1 MLLFA
6 ILAAALFVADDG
18 RRARAQEEA
27 GPKEATLRIDGEPGT
42 EFSGSC
48 AVGGEKDDLG
58 GRVPQQI
65 SYRFVG
71 EEIECEVHQQS
82 EGALEVVL
90 ESGGDRSE
98 QRIESRGGAMKF
110 TYSDDS
116 ISSTTTSSGSVVSR
130 QSSSSSTGSVVSQ
143 QSFSS
148 SSDSSSQTQRVIVE

>member
-6 ILAAALFVADDG
+6 ILAAALFFADDG

-48 AVGGEKDDLG
+48 AVGGEKDDLS

-65 SYRFVG
+65 SYRFWG

-90 ESGGDRSE
+90 ESGDDRSE
-98 QRIESRGGAMKF
+98 QRISSRGGTIEFA
-110 TYSDDS
+110 YSEDS
-116 ISSTTTSSGSVVSR
+116 ISSTTTSR
-130 QSSSSSTGSVVSQ
+130 APW
-143 QSFSS
+143 
-148 SSDSSSQTQRVIVE
+148 